1 MYVCD
6 ASVSSGNC
14 AWLHT
19 VFLIVLITV
28 ALIILSTFWSLHFV
42 PVSQR
47 SLFEVA
53 LHLVMVTIVENEI
66 CNMCAQP
73 RSIFLQKLG
82 YSRIKYLTQL
92 NEEGRKLS

>member
-1 MYVCD
+1 MYFCD
-6 ASVSSGNC
+6 ALVSSGNV

-28 ALIILSTFWSLHFV
+28 ALIIMSTFGSLHFV

-53 LHLVMVTIVENEI
+53 LHLVMLTIVENEI
-66 CNMCAQP
+66 CNMRAQR

-82 YSRIKYLTQL
+82 YTLK
-92 NEEGRKLS
+92 